1 MAERLNDQEFD
12 PETMGGSIKR
22 KIVNPLLVA
31 ERAKCDFDATEA
43 HNMLYSPEQRWEFD
57 FAARVVKKYP

>member
-1 MAERLNDQEFD
+1 MLTQEQMAEANKEQTFD

-31 ERAKCDFDATEA
+31 ER
-43 HNMLYSPEQRWEFD
+43 
-57 FAARVVKKYP
+57 